1 MSVDAQREWVRA
13 WRPAV
18 PGISEVFHARFVGH
32 RYPPHAHDDWT
43 LFVVDQGAIRYDLDA
58 RDRGVGTDVVTL
70 LPPHVIHDGRPAS
83 DDGFRKR
90 VLYVGAD
97 VLPEHLTG
105 RAVDDPDIHDPLLL
119 AAIGRLHGLLE
130 DEDDALAAEEMTW
143 SVRDRIRA
151 HLRDRSAADPAP
163 GGEAAL
169 AEALRAL
176 LDTHRAEPMTLA
188 AAGAILGADVSALIR
203 AFRRTFAITPH
214 RYVIGRRI
222 EAARKR
228 LLDGEPVSRVA
239 CEVGFHDQAHF
250 TRHFKRHVG
259 ATPAR
264 FARSARP

>member
-1 MSVDAQREWVRA
+1 MDARREWVRA
-13 WRPAV
+13 WSPAV
-18 PGISEVFHARFVGH
+18 PGISEVFHARFVDH

-43 LFVVDQGAIRYDLDA
+43 LFVVDEGAIRYDLDA

-83 DDGFRKR
+83 DRGFRKR
-90 VLYVGAD
+90 VLYVSVD
-97 VLPEHLTG
+97 VLPVRLSG
-105 RAVDDPDIHDPLLL
+105 RAVDDPDIRDPGLL

-130 DEDDALAAEEMTW
+130 DDDDALAAEEVTW
-143 SVRDRIRA
+143 SVGDRIRA
-151 HLRDRSAADPAP
+151 HLRDRVPAASPP
-163 GGEAAL
+163 GREAEL
-169 AEALRAL
+169 AEALRDL
-176 LDTHRAEPMTLA
+176 LDAHRAETMTLA

-214 RYVIGRRI
+214 RYLIGRRI

-239 CEVGFHDQAHF
+239 CEVGFHDQAHL
-250 TRHFKRHVG
+250 TRHFRRHVG

-264 FARSARP
+264 YARSARP